1 MERKIKKQI
10 TGFRT
15 KDGGGGVNL
24 VRVLGHETIEEFD
37 PILIV

>member
-15 KDGGGGVNL
+15 KDGGGVNL

>member
-15 KDGGGGVNL
+15 KGGGVNL